1 MAAPLAIACASL
13 FAGVAAAPPL
23 HPGQIGTDAALAR
36 ATPVDGGGAVALTM
50 PWDEPVAPANTTA
63 LGPPQILLPDG
74 TATLAGL
81 GSDVSS
87 GGVPA
92 VFVTGGTSGI
102 PTNVLVAYHHAADTM
117 TRTDPSCHLSWSVLA
132 AIGKV
137 ESGHARGGAVDSSGR
152 TLSPILGPVLSGGP
166 YAAIRDTDGGRWD
179 GNTAWDR
186 AVGPMQFIPSS
197 WRAHGVD
204 GNGDGI
210 ADPSNIY
217 DATLAAAGYLCTG
230 NRDLSSTADLRAA
243 IFGYNHSSAYV
254 DTVLA
259 WAQVYAS
266 GAQGTTPASGGGTV
280 VLASGPGSTPR
291 TTRPPH
297 PTTPT
302 PSPTRT
308 PTATATPSQ
317 VPSDTPTATPTSA
330 TGQPT
335 PTNTSSPTATSCP
348 TDTPTPTGTDTP
360 TDTPTPTPTPTSSD
374 PSGTPS
380 PTVDP
385 CVTPTSTPTATN
397 SQLPSPT
404 STP

>member
-204 GNGDGI
+204 GNGDGRLSVHRQSRPEQHGRPAGGHLRLQPLLGLCRHRPGVGAGLCERRAGNDAGI
-210 ADPSNIY
+210 GRRNGRAGLRPRQHPSYNATTTPDHTHAQSHPHAD
-217 DATLAAAGYLCTG
+217 CH
-230 NRDLSSTADLRAA
+230 RDP
-243 IFGYNHSSAYV
+243 
-254 DTVLA
+254 
-259 WAQVYAS
+259 QP
-266 GAQGTTPASGGGTV
+266 GAQ
-280 VLASGPGSTPR
+280 
-291 TTRPPH
+291 
-297 PTTPT
+297 
-302 PSPTRT
+302 
-308 PTATATPSQ
+308 
-317 VPSDTPTATPTSA
+317 
-330 TGQPT
+330 
-335 PTNTSSPTATSCP
+335 
-348 TDTPTPTGTDTP
+348 
-360 TDTPTPTPTPTSSD
+360 
-374 PSGTPS
+374 
-380 PTVDP
+380 
-385 CVTPTSTPTATN
+385 
-397 SQLPSPT
+397 
-404 STP
+404 